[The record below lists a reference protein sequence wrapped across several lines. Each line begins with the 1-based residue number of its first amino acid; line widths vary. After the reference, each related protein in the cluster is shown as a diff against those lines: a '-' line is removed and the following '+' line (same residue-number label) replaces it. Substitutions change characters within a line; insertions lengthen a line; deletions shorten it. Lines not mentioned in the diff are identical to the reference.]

1 MKFALSI
8 ILLLLSAQI
17 AVSQQK
23 ISHED
28 YIERYYKLAVKEME
42 RSGVPASIT
51 LAQGILESG
60 SGNSNLAKNANN
72 HFGIKCHK
80 DWDGDGY
87 YMDDDAPNECFR
99 VYETPDESFRDHSD
113 FIKGR
118 PWYKSLFDLEITD
131 YKGWA
136 KGLKKAGYATNPKYA
151 ELLITLIE
159 RNELDKYDR
168 MSSTACLNQPTDTAE
183 REWSSIPNYYE
194 NLVPD
199 GYSGEVITVN
209 GKKAIIY
216 QEGLTPLAIAL
227 EHDVALDKLYSFN
240 DLPLD
245 GDFKPGTNVFLQ
257 PKKRKGPVKLYVAQK
272 GESMWDISQKF
283 GIRLDKLYGRNNM
296 QATAQVVAGETLYM
310 RKKNP
315 GTPQTRTYK
324 EVLEEKQEIALS
336 YKKALVEESKAK
348 KETPIEPE
356 KPKPETGENKEPVLS
371 KEPQKEIHVVKAGDT
386 LYSLAL
392 KYNLTVDELK
402 ELNALNSNNI
412 KPGQELKVVE

>member
-1 MKFALSI
+1 MKFALGVSF
-8 ILLLLSAQI
+8 LFFSTLV
-17 AVSQQK
+17 AVSQNK
-23 ISHED
+23 ISHEE
-28 YIERYYKLAVKEME
+28 YIERYYKLAVTEME

-60 SGNSNLAKNANN
+60 SGNSDLAKNANN

-80 DWDGDGY
+80 DWDGKGY

-99 VYETPDESFRDHSD
+99 VYKTPDESFHDHSD
-113 FIKGR
+113 FIRGR

-168 MSSTACLNQPTDTAE
+168 MSSTAWLGQPEDTVE
-183 REWSSIPNYYE
+183 PDWESIPNYHA
-194 NLVPD
+194 NLVPE

-216 QEGLTPLAIAL
+216 EDGLTPLAIAL
-227 EHDVALDKLYSFN
+227 EHDVALDKLYTYN

-245 GDFKPGTNVFLQ
+245 EEFKPGTNVFLQ
-257 PKKRKGPVKLYVAQK
+257 PKKRKGPVKIYVAQK
-272 GESMWDISQKF
+272 GESMWDIAQKF
-283 GIRLDKLYGRNNM
+283 GIRLDKLYSRNNM
-296 QATAQVVAGETLYM
+296 EATAQVVAGETMFL

-315 GTPQTRTYK
+315 TIPKTRSYK
-324 EVLEEKQEIALS
+324 EVLEEKQAIAMA
-336 YKKALVEESKAK
+336 YKKALAEESKPEFTK
-348 KETPIEPE
+348 PVKETP
-356 KPKPETGENKEPVLS
+356 KETVQQPTEPVKTS
-371 KEPQKEIHVVKAGDT
+371 AQVHIVQAGDT

-392 KYNLTVDELK
+392 RYNLTVDEIK
-402 ELNALNSNNI
+402 EINGLTSNNI
-412 KPGQELKVVE
+412 KPGQELKVVK